1 MGRNPSRFW
10 AQIKITEMARKKKDS
25 DKYITL
31 NPKDYMELIEDHITL
46 KALKIAGLE
55 SMPIYKSIKS
65 ILKDGRIEIHI
76 KPIEKNYR

>member
-1 MGRNPSRFW
+1 
-10 AQIKITEMARKKKDS
+10 MARKKKDI
-25 DKYITL
+25 DKYIL
-31 NPKDYMELIEDHITL
+31 LHPRNYMELIEDHITL

-55 SMPIYKSIKS
+55 AMPIYKSIES